1 MKRLILSA
9 LLGVRVSTIH
19 LDDFHPEMNLFDALS
34 PEAFKKILSIAR
46 RENVEAGSALL
57 REGADGDTVYI
68 ILSGKVKV
76 YKTGD
81 NGEQI
86 EIAGLNSGS
95 IFGEMGVF
103 DGEVNS
109 ATVIAVEDSIL
120 LAITRQRLFDF
131 LQENPAIAIPL
142 MHTMIYILSS
152 RLRKANV
159 HTTSVAS
166 SNTPLASALTD
177 LLGA

>member
-1 MKRLILSA
+1 MT
-9 LLGVRVSTIH
+9 TIH
-19 LDDFHPEMNLFDALS
+19 MDDFHPEMNLFDALT
-34 PEAFKKILSIAR
+34 PEAFKKILGIAR

-57 REGADGDTVYI
+57 REGAVGDTLHI
-68 ILSGKVKV
+68 ILSGRVKV

-86 EIAGLNSGS
+86 ELAILGSGS

-103 DGEVNS
+103 DGQANS
-109 ATVIAVEDSIL
+109 ASIITIEDSIL
-120 LAITRQRLFDF
+120 LSITRARLFDF
-131 LQENPAIAIPL
+131 LHQNPEIAIPL
-142 MHTMIYILSS
+142 MHTMIYILSA

-159 HTTSVAS
+159 HATSVAS
-166 SNTPLASALTD
+166 TSTNLAGALTD

>member
-1 MKRLILSA
+1 M
-9 LLGVRVSTIH
+9 GSTIH

-57 REGADGDTVYI
+57 REGAAGDTLYI
-68 ILSGKVKV
+68 ILSGRVKV
-76 YKTGD
+76 FKKGD
-81 NGEQI
+81 QGEDI
-86 EIAGLNSGS
+86 EIATLGSGS
-95 IFGEMGVF
+95 VFGEMGVF
-103 DGEVNS
+103 DGQPNS
-109 ATVIAVEDSIL
+109 ASIIAVEESIH

-131 LQENPAIAIPL
+131 LEVNPEIAITM
-142 MHTMIYILSS
+142 MHTMIFILSS

-159 HTTSVAS
+159 HATSVAS
-166 SNTPLASALTD
+166 AGTGLSSALTD

>member
-1 MKRLILSA
+1 MT
-9 LLGVRVSTIH
+9 TIH
-19 LDDFHPEMNLFDALS
+19 MDDFHPEMNLFDALT
-34 PEAFKKILSIAR
+34 PEAFKKILGIAR

-57 REGADGDTVYI
+57 RESAAGDTLYI
-68 ILSGKVKV
+68 ILSGRVKV

-86 EIAGLNSGS
+86 ELAILGSGS

-103 DGEVNS
+103 DGQSNS
-109 ATVIAVEDSIL
+109 ASIITVEDSIL
-120 LAITRQRLFDF
+120 LAITRTRLFDF
-131 LQENPAIAIPL
+131 LHQNPEIAIPL
-142 MHTMIYILSS
+142 MHTMIYILSA

-159 HTTSVAS
+159 HATSVAS
-166 SNTPLASALTD
+166 TSTNLATALTD

>member
-1 MKRLILSA
+1 M
-9 LLGVRVSTIH
+9 STIH
-19 LDDFHPEMNLFDALS
+19 MEDFHPEMNLFDALA
-34 PEAFKKILSIAR
+34 PEAFKKILGIAR

-57 REGADGDTVYI
+57 RESATGDTLYI
-68 ILSGKVKV
+68 ILAGRVKV

-86 EIAGLNSGS
+86 ELAILGSGS

-103 DGEVNS
+103 DGQANS
-109 ATVIAVEDSIL
+109 ASIITVEDSII
-120 LAITRQRLFDF
+120 LAISRQRLFGF
-131 LQENPAIAIPL
+131 LHENPDIAIPL
-142 MHTMIYILSS
+142 MHTMIYILSA

-159 HTTSVAS
+159 HATSVAS
-166 SNTPLASALTD
+166 TSSNLAGALTD

>member
-1 MKRLILSA
+1 MPSL
-9 LLGVRVSTIH
+9 IH
-19 LDDFHPEMNLFDALS
+19 LNDFHPEMNLFDALS

-46 RENVEAGSALL
+46 RETVEPGSALL
-57 REGADGDTVYI
+57 REAAVGDTLYI
-68 ILSGKVKV
+68 ILSGRVKV

-81 NGEQI
+81 HGEQI
-86 EIAGLNSGS
+86 EIAILGSGS

-103 DGEVNS
+103 DGQPNS
-109 ATVIAVEDSIL
+109 ASIITVEESIL
-120 LAITRQRLFDF
+120 LTINRTRLFDF
-131 LQENPAIAIPL
+131 LHQNPEIAIPL

-159 HTTSVAS
+159 HATSVAS
-166 SNTPLASALTD
+166 TSSNLAGALTD